1 MQLFQQ
7 MISVEHNLIEKMKN
21 LTRANQ
27 QTENNVLFEADDFR
41 SRLLGRRLDAQ
52 MHKLPDLER
61 MILYVKR

>member
-41 SRLLGRRLDAQ
+41 SRLLGRRTDAQ
-52 MHKLPDLER
+52 VARSRKDDFIR
-61 MILYVKR
+61 